1 MQRLCL
7 RLRKY
12 TAVLNNWP
20 DPYGK
25 IAEDK
30 RGKIGWLLEMAGAI
44 CHELNQ
50 PLHVIGGYSELL
62 QLMMDEN
69 DPLYPKL
76 KSITEQVAKL
86 GEITAK
92 LSKITTYETR
102 EYIGGK
108 KIIDIDKSTKTPGH
122 P

>member
-1 MQRLCL
+1 
-7 RLRKY
+7 
-12 TAVLNNWP
+12 VLNNWP